1 MTRVRGRLGRCG
13 RMPGGGGGGTQPDSA
28 AAGSI
33 VFAFRCDSPA
43 PMPDIIRVSFG
54 GFDLHK
60 LFAWPGFAFFYIHFL
75 REAVVQCG
83 RRSGKNCQF

>member
-1 MTRVRGRLGRCG
+1 
-13 RMPGGGGGGTQPDSA
+13 MPGGGGGGTQPDSA

-60 LFAWPGFAFFYIHFL
+60 LFAWPGFCFFLYTLSQGGGGPVWAAIWKKLPILKQGH
-75 REAVVQCG
+75 
-83 RRSGKNCQF
+83 